1 MSRLRRKAVV
11 FADRPFA
18 QMAFTAAMVPESQK
32 TLTSGAMSTRE
43 MISKEER
50 QLRSRQED
58 YELVA
63 QALQGDQSAYA
74 RLRNKY
80 WRPIH
85 AMLSRMIRD
94 KNDAED
100 LTQEAFIKAFN
111 SLQSFNTDYAFSTWL
126 YKIASNNCIDYLRKR
141 RLKTVSIDAPV
152 QTRDGEVQFELADP
166 HAVRPDKPIT
176 AAERTAVL
184 QEAIRNLPEKYRVV
198 IELRHTHELEYA
210 DIAERLGLPLGTVKA
225 HLFRARALLLKRL
238 QGKLVH
244 FEED

>member
-1 MSRLRRKAVV
+1 M
-11 FADRPFA
+11 PN
-18 QMAFTAAMVPESQK
+18 
-32 TLTSGAMSTRE
+32 RE
-43 MISKEER
+43 TISKEER

-58 YELVA
+58 YDLVA
-63 QALQGDQSAYA
+63 RALQGDQSAYT
-74 RLRNKY
+74 RLRDKY
-80 WRPIH
+80 WRSIYM
-85 AMLSRMIRD
+85 MLSRMIRD

-111 SLQSFNTDYAFSTWL
+111 SLASFNTDYAFSTWL

-141 RLKTVSIDAPV
+141 RLKTISIDAPV
-152 QTRDGEVQFELADP
+152 QTRDGEVQMEIADP
-166 HAVRPDKPIT
+166 SAVRPDLPLT

-184 QEAIRNLPEKYRVV
+184 QEAIKNLPDKYRRV
-198 IELRHTHELEYA
+198 IEMRHTQELEYA
-210 DIAERLGLPLGTVKA
+210 DIAEKLGLPLGTVKA

>member
-1 MSRLRRKAVV
+1 
-11 FADRPFA
+11 
-18 QMAFTAAMVPESQK
+18 
-32 TLTSGAMSTRE
+32 MSTRE
-43 MISKEER
+43 TISKEER

-58 YELVA
+58 YDLVA
-63 QALQGDQSAYA
+63 RALEGDQAA
-74 RLRNKY
+74 FTRLRNKY
-80 WRPIH
+80 WRSIH
-85 AMLSRMIRD
+85 TMLGRMIRD

-152 QTRDGEVQFELADP
+152 QTRDGEVQMEIADP
-166 HAVRPDKPIT
+166 SAVRPDVPLT
-176 AAERTAVL
+176 SAERTHVL
-184 QEAIRNLPEKYRVV
+184 QEAIKNLPDKYRIV
-198 IELRHTHELEYA
+198 IEMRHTQELEYA
-210 DIAERLGLPLGTVKA
+210 DIAEKLGLPLGTVKA

-244 FEED
+244 FED

>member
-1 MSRLRRKAVV
+1 MRGWLVSWWNRIFR
-11 FADRPFA
+11 
-18 QMAFTAAMVPESQK
+18 
-32 TLTSGAMSTRE
+32 AMSTRE
-43 MISKEER
+43 TLSKDER
-50 QLRSRQED
+50 QQRSRQED

-63 QALQGDQSAYA
+63 RALSGDQTAYA
-74 RLRNKY
+74 RIRNKY

-85 AMLSRMIRD
+85 TMLGRMIRE

-111 SLQSFNTDYAFSTWL
+111 SLGSFNTEYAFSTWL

-141 RLKTVSIDAPV
+141 RLRTVSMHAPV
-152 QTRDGEVQFELADP
+152 QTRDGEAQMELSDP
-166 HAVRPDKPIT
+166 NAVRPDVPIT
-176 AAERTAVL
+176 SAERTAVL
-184 QEAIRNLPEKYRVV
+184 QEAIRNLPDKYRVV
-198 IELRHTHELEYA
+198 IELRHTQELEYA
-210 DIAERLGLPLGTVKA
+210 DIAQQLGLPLGTVKA

>member
-1 MSRLRRKAVV
+1 M
-11 FADRPFA
+11 PN
-18 QMAFTAAMVPESQK
+18 
-32 TLTSGAMSTRE
+32 RE
-43 MISKEER
+43 TISKEER

-58 YELVA
+58 YDLVA
-63 QALQGDQSAYA
+63 RALQGDQSAYA

-80 WRPIH
+80 WRSIE

-111 SLQSFNTDYAFSTWL
+111 SLQSFNTEYAFSTWL

-152 QTRDGEVQFELADP
+152 QTHDGEVHMEIADP
-166 HAVRPDKPIT
+166 SAVRPDVPLT
-176 AAERTAVL
+176 SAERTAVL
-184 QEAIRNLPEKYRVV
+184 QDAIRNLPEKYRIV
-198 IELRHTHELEYA
+198 IELRHTQEMEYA
-210 DIAERLGLPLGTVKA
+210 DIARKLELPLGTVKA